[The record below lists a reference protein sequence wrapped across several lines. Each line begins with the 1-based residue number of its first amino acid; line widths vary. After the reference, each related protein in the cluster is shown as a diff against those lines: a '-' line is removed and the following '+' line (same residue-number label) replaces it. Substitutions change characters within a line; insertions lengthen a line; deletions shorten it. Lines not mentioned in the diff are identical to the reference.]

1 MPRYDIRSYL
11 PQAELNQLELQ
22 FLLLNDFALVIPPE
36 ELARY
41 AAQLI
46 AYGQSRGI
54 ALKPEGVG
62 KGKLGREAKIV
73 LGLQPEPTP
82 EPINDANGPLPS
94 PPPSTSYHNGFGGA
108 MTPSA
113 KVYGMG
119 RSGVNEPAAV
129 NGSTYG
135 GASRVAYPT
144 GTTYLHDNR
153 SQSDSMEIS
162 HDSETEASTDED
174 STIKARSGSESEA
187 SEWGVGSTGDE
198 GEGEGVETETEG
210 EEELNHH
217 HFHDR
222 HIRRP
227 TSTSGGPRSRTGRI
241 RGVPSASM
249 EGRRL

>member
-1 MPRYDIRSYL
+1 
-11 PQAELNQLELQ
+11 LNQLELQ

-46 AYGQSRGI
+46 AYGQGRGV

-73 LGLQPEPTP
+73 LGLEPEPKS
-82 EPINDANGPLPS
+82 EPFNSPS
-94 PPPSTSYHNGFGGA
+94 IFLPSTSGSYSNGFGGI
-108 MTPSA
+108 PSPPS
-113 KVYGMG
+113 KDYNGVT
-119 RSGVNEPAAV
+119 RSGSIDPAI
-129 NGSTYG
+129 NGIHG
-135 GASRVAYPT
+135 GSRMPYQATAYF
-144 GTTYLHDNR
+144 HENR
-153 SQSDSMEIS
+153 SQSDGMDIS
-162 HDSETEASTDED
+162 HDSETEVSTDED

-198 GEGEGVETETEG
+198 GDGDGVETETEG
-210 EEELNHH
+210 EEELNDS
-217 HFHDR
+217 FNDR
-222 HIRRP
+222 DVRRP
-227 TSTSGGPRSRTGRI
+227 RSTGSGSRSRAGRI